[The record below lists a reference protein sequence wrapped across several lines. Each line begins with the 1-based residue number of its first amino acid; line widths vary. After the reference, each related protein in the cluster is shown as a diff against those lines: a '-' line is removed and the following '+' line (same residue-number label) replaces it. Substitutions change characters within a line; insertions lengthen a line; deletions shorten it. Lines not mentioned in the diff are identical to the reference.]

1 MHSLPRLEL
10 SSDVVANGLE
20 AVEALRNRPYDLV
33 LMDIGMPEMDGIEA
47 TRSIR
52 SLPGAAA
59 LTPIIALTAHVMSG
73 EREQVLS
80 QGLDDYLAKPVDP
93 IELSQCLTRW
103 LPQQDHTG
111 PTPLPPDD
119 DSNNPDSDALIDQGV
134 LQKLLEDVG
143 NEMAPRVFSAFI
155 QELQNQT
162 SALEK
167 AGEYTNPEELGKAAH
182 RLKGS
187 AASFGASHLSTA
199 LQGLEETARNGDM
212 DSIMQMMPE
221 VIALAGATLAQLLK
235 LQATNATT

>member
-1 MHSLPRLEL
+1 
-10 SSDVVANGLE
+10 VVANGLE

-73 EREQVLS
+73 E
-80 QGLDDYLAKPVDP
+80 
-93 IELSQCLTRW
+93 
-103 LPQQDHTG
+103 HT
-111 PTPLPPDD
+111 D
-119 DSNNPDSDALIDQGV
+119 
-134 LQKLLEDVG
+134 
-143 NEMAPRVFSAFI
+143 
-155 QELQNQT
+155 
-162 SALEK
+162 
-167 AGEYTNPEELGKAAH
+167 PEELGKAAH

-199 LQGLEETARNGDM
+199 PQGLEETARNGDM

-235 LQATNATT
+235 LQAANTTT